1 MKDKIFWHYIYSF
14 NNILY
19 YLIFNLDYYC
29 TNILYMIVQDLVI
42 TGIITADEFWAN
54 HATEY
59 IKQKQTVAQE
69 VGVSGKLYL

>member
-1 MKDKIFWHYIYSF
+1 MKDKQKDFLAVHLQLLQYF
-14 NNILY
+14 IL
-19 YLIFNLDYYC
+19 LNLYFYC
-29 TNILYMIVQDLVI
+29 TNVLYIIVQDLVI